1 MEKRKSKRCP
11 TVSGEI
17 SPLRFF
23 KNEIALS
30 EFFGGTERIRVS
42 AVLQK
47 KGKRKARTNVGGK
60 RESRNRRSEG
70 EKAERARERRSE
82 RGMRRR

>member
-1 MEKRKSKRCP
+1 MEKRKSKR
-11 TVSGEI
+11 S
-17 SPLRFF
+17 LRFVFF

-30 EFFGGTERIRVS
+30 EFFW
-42 AVLQK
+42 
-47 KGKRKARTNVGGK
+47 GKQNESECPRRFRKREKRTNVGGK
-60 RESRNRRSEG
+60 RESRNRRSER